1 MNNFQFYSPTLFM
14 FGDGEEAKTGEM
26 VRKFGGTKV
35 MLVYGG
41 GSVKRN
47 GAYDDV
53 TASLKAA
60 GLPWVELTGI
70 QANPRSGK
78 VYEGLELARRENV
91 DFFLAL
97 GGGSVIDTAKTIA
110 FSMPYEGDFW
120 DIFTGKVPLESTYPV
135 GCVLTISAAGSE
147 GSNNSVITLEEGN
160 LKWASP
166 KTDVI
171 RPKFAIMNPRYTCSL
186 PADQTAAGAA
196 DMMAHILERYIT
208 DTPDVALTDRLGEA
222 LLKTILEAT
231 PRALNNP
238 DDYVA
243 RADLMWA
250 GMLAHND
257 TCGVGRLQDWASHQ
271 MGHELSAFYDC
282 SHGTSLAIMMP
293 YWMEYVVQH
302 NVMRFA
308 QLAVNVM
315 GCNMDFGNPERT
327 AREGI
332 AKLQATWSSWGLPTS
347 FAEIGAKEEDI
358 PAMVAHRAERPN
370 GFPFGNFIKIGPDEM
385 TAIMKLATAR

>member
-1 MNNFQFYSPTLFM
+1 
-14 FGDGEEAKTGEM
+14 
-26 VRKFGGTKV
+26 
-35 MLVYGG
+35 
-41 GSVKRN
+41 
-47 GAYDDV
+47 
-53 TASLKAA
+53 
-60 GLPWVELTGI
+60 
-70 QANPRSGK
+70 
-78 VYEGLELARRENV
+78 
-91 DFFLAL
+91 
-97 GGGSVIDTAKTIA
+97 
-110 FSMPYEGDFW
+110 
-120 DIFTGKVPLESTYPV
+120 V
-135 GCVLTISAAGSE
+135 GCILTISAAGSE

-166 KTDVI
+166 KTDI
-171 RPKFAIMNPRYTCSL
+171 MRPKFAIMNPRFTCSL
-186 PADQTAAGAA
+186 PAYQTASGAA

-231 PRALNNP
+231 PRALENP
-238 DDYVA
+238 DDYIA

-257 TCGVGRLQDWASHQ
+257 TCGVGRLQDWSSHQ

-282 SHGTSLAIMMP
+282 PHGVSLAIMMP
-293 YWMEYVVQH
+293 AWMEYVVEH

-308 QLAVNVM
+308 RLAVNVM
-315 GCNMDFGNPERT
+315 GCEMDYGNPERT

-332 AKLQATWSSWGLPTS
+332 AKLRATWSSWGLPTS
-347 FAEIGAKEEDI
+347 FAEIGAKAEDI

-385 TAIMKLATAR
+385 AAIMQVAANR